1 MSQPTAPPRTPNCD
15 RYSHVQGN
23 YCLHLPGEV
32 IYKGTIYAL
41 WSVVGY
47 VAQMQTWKNEKDA
60 QKKARRELQDSNS
73 TLKMK
78 LARSSEESVPSS
90 KLLSVKFYNR
100 ATFISTALRI
110 WV

>member
-1 MSQPTAPPRTPNCD
+1 MPQPTAPPRTTNCD

-47 VAQMQTWKNEKDA
+47 VAQMQT
-60 QKKARRELQDSNS
+60 
-73 TLKMK
+73 
-78 LARSSEESVPSS
+78 
-90 KLLSVKFYNR
+90 
-100 ATFISTALRI
+100 
-110 WV
+110 